1 MQGPATQASS
11 VWGVA
16 GPTLAQRLGQQQ
28 QSQSR
33 PDSASIGPASCIP
46 PSQVGA
52 GTHVHIVPTPCA
64 VVSAT
69 AATAVV
75 TAAMPS
81 ATEKRRYVGLVN

>member
-46 PSQVGA
+46 PSQV
-52 GTHVHIVPTPCA
+52 T
-64 VVSAT
+64 SAT

-75 TAAMPS
+75 TAATPS
-81 ATEKRRYVGLVN
+81 ATEKMRYVGLVN